1 MCNRYE
7 NDYDYYNDG
16 CYPRRYRGGCRD
28 YRGYGRSDIAQFL
41 RTLSPGTC
49 IVIQYD
55 SQRPVRATFQEIRGC
70 TLLVSDIKGF
80 PHCSGF
86 THIALNRI
94 NAVSILSSCP
104 PNWED
109 CEND

>member
-7 NDYDYYNDG
+7 NDYDYCNDG
-16 CYPRRYRGGCRD
+16 YYPRRYRGGCCGNRGRD
-28 YRGYGRSDIAQFL
+28 SISQFL

-49 IVIQYD
+49 IVIQYN

-86 THIALNRI
+86 THIALNQI
-94 NAVSILSSCP
+94 HAVSILSSCP
-104 PNWED
+104 PHWED